1 MSKDAVLPEE
11 ERVEDP
17 AVTACRERGMAL
29 LKQYAPDSYLLVTYY
44 YLGPG
49 QQLLVL
55 YTDKFPANE
64 FDPYVP
70 EEIKKTSRYDL
81 YVLGKYPSGEM
92 GSYRTGTHVYGI
104 YGLLNEF
111 CAYSWTCRTDLALL
125 NYYSG
130 LQDLDGQT
138 IKYNI
143 DRVEDTYLA
152 YLEFKYFILKY
163 LLYAREYKPS
173 VYREIIGNSRLRM
186 AFTAI
191 DTIYYET
198 TNRFYEA
205 VESFIKDLPER
216 GMRVIK
222 KALTGVT
229 NRLSRSSPDR
239 SSGKYSTC

>member
-1 MSKDAVLPEE
+1 M
-11 ERVEDP
+11 
-17 AVTACRERGMAL
+17 TL
-29 LKQYAPDSYLLVTYY
+29 LEQYAPDSYLLVTYY
-44 YLGPG
+44 YLGPD

-55 YTDKFPANE
+55 YTDNFPANE
-64 FDPYVP
+64 IDPYAP

-92 GSYRTGTHVYGI
+92 GSYRIGTHVYGI

-130 LQDLDGQT
+130 LKELDRQR

-163 LLYAREYKPS
+163 LLYAREHKPS
-173 VYREIIGNSRLRM
+173 VYREIIGNSGFRR

-205 VESFIKDLPER
+205 VESFIMDLPER

>member
-1 MSKDAVLPEE
+1 
-11 ERVEDP
+11 
-17 AVTACRERGMAL
+17 
-29 LKQYAPDSYLLVTYY
+29 
-44 YLGPG
+44 
-49 QQLLVL
+49 
-55 YTDKFPANE
+55 
-64 FDPYVP
+64 
-70 EEIKKTSRYDL
+70 
-81 YVLGKYPSGEM
+81 VLGKYPSGEM
-92 GSYRTGTHVYGI
+92 GSYRIRTHVYGI

-111 CAYSWTCRTDLALL
+111 CAYSWICRTDLALL

-130 LQDLDGQT
+130 LKELDRQR

-163 LLYAREYKPS
+163 LLYAREHKPS
-173 VYREIIGNSRLRM
+173 VYREIIGNSGFRM

-222 KALTGVT
+222 KGPHWGHKPLEQELARPEFREILDLL
-229 NRLSRSSPDR
+229 NER
-239 SSGKYSTC
+239 